1 MPVLVAGGQA
11 LGPGAVFGGNQSLA
25 ALDPA
30 MFSLVQ
36 SLFVDHTIDRTDMI
50 QILESASVDG
60 AVTPTALAALEMLT
74 TPQNEALLAMPDYV
88 GVLASDVVNGNQ
100 ANANYQGQPLGNL
113 AQQTS
118 PQAVA
123 TALTLL
129 VDKWFYGTDL
139 PAIDPFFVS
148 LSVSYSAVAGPLFGD
163 NPNQSLDSP
172 SSQDMRQGSV
182 GDCYFIAA
190 LGALADSSPAAIEN
204 MFIDNGDGTWTV
216 RFYYQDPL
224 RGWVA
229 DYISVNT
236 MLPVWSNG
244 NLVYAQPGPNGS
256 LWLPLLEKGY
266 AQWNE
271 TGHEGRDGTNT
282 YAALNSGCMNTV
294 DEQVLGKVATTYSPV
309 ASDMAAK
316 QALIAALQSGKAV
329 TAAIFVSGDPDVF
342 YQMGLVSCH
351 AYVIASYDADPNSP
365 TYDTFQLLNPW
376 GCCEPLPLTWSQL
389 CAYGW
394 IAAADTS
401 STAPSDST
409 TAGAT
414 AEATAGTDAEIRGA
428 VLAAVSFGQYQP
440 DAPLVA
446 DVAGNANLHAQDTA
460 LEAHA
465 RALQLAFA
473 EFGR

>member
-1 MPVLVAGGQA
+1 MVDGGQA
-11 LGPGAVFGGNQSLA
+11 LGPGAVFMGTESLA

-88 GVLASDVVNGNQ
+88 GVLASDVVNGNA
-100 ANANYQGQPLGNL
+100 ANAHYQGQPLGNL
-113 AQQTS
+113 AQQTT
-118 PQAVA
+118 PQAMA
-123 TALTLL
+123 TTLTLL

-139 PAIDPFFVS
+139 PAIDPVFIS
-148 LSVSYSAVAGPLFGD
+148 LSASYSAVAGPLFGE
-163 NPNQSLDSP
+163 NANESAEIP
-172 SSQDMRQGSV
+172 SGQDMRQGSV

-190 LGALADSSPAAIEN
+190 LGALADSSAAAIEN
-204 MFIDNGDGTWTV
+204 MFIDNGDGTWSV
-216 RFYYQDPL
+216 RFYYQEPL

-229 DYISVNT
+229 DYITVNT

-244 NLVYAQPGPNGS
+244 NLVYAQPGPNGG

-294 DEQVLGKVATTYSPV
+294 DEQVLGTVAMTYSPV
-309 ASDMAAK
+309 AGDLAAK
-316 QALIAALQSGKAV
+316 QSVVAALQSGKAV
-329 TAAIFVSGDPDVF
+329 TAAIFLSGDPDVF
-342 YQMGLVSCH
+342 YQLGLVSCH

-365 TYDTFQLLNPW
+365 TYDMFFLENPW
-376 GCCEPLPLTWSQL
+376 GCDEPLPLSWSQL
-389 CAYGW
+389 CQYGW
-394 IAAADTS
+394 IAVADTS
-401 STAPSDST
+401 ATVTPDSTA
-409 TAGAT
+409 AGAT
-414 AEATAGTDAEIRGA
+414 AEATGA
-428 VLAAVSFGQYQP
+428 DIHAAALATVSFGQYQP
-440 DAPLVA
+440 DAALVA
-446 DVAGNANLHAQDTA
+446 DVANNANLHAAHTTTDAYVRA
-460 LEAHA
+460 LE
-465 RALQLAFA
+465 LILA
-473 EFGR
+473 ESGR